1 MKYILILI
9 LLIPQMTWAA
19 GRTRSRKST
28 SSFSGSSFGDQSLF
42 RIQGSYGVAIVDP
55 VEVANYRKQFI
66 WNGANA
72 TEGIFDRL
80 PQTDLGVGVR
90 IGPGHL
96 MVHYFTAHQ
105 DLKNTDIGATGVS
118 VKDSFNYS
126 ATYVFYDVPFIF
138 GDFLLTTGLGI
149 GKANKFEFHQTLTGG
164 NGEDITWT
172 DTPIGYRGR
181 ASLGYL
187 YSNTFGVFF
196 ELGYE
201 MMKSTLTAAS
211 DYQSTING
219 APIRSGQKLIG
230 RGGAVEADLSGAR
243 FAAGLILM
251 F

>member
-9 LLIPQMTWAA
+9 MLIPHVTWAA

-28 SSFSGSSFGDQSLF
+28 SSFSGSSFGGDSLF

-55 VEVANYRKQFI
+55 VDLANYRKQFL
-66 WNGANA
+66 WNNTTAA
-72 TEGIFDRL
+72 DGILDRL
-80 PQTDLGVGVR
+80 PQTDFGIGVR

-96 MVHYFTAHQ
+96 MVHYFTARQ

-118 VKDSFNYS
+118 VKDSFNYA
-126 ATYVFYDVPFIF
+126 ATYLFYDVPFVF

-149 GKANKFEFHQTLTGG
+149 GKANKFEYHETLTGG
-164 NGEDITWT
+164 NAEDITWS
-172 DTPIGYRGR
+172 DAPMGYRAR

-187 YSNTFGVFF
+187 YSNTFGIFL

-201 MMKSTLTAAS
+201 MMKSTLTATS
-211 DYQSTING
+211 DYQSTIN
-219 APIRSGQKLIG
+219 AVPIRSGQKLIG
-230 RGGAVEADLSGAR
+230 RSGAVEADLSGAR
-243 FAAGLILM
+243 LAAGLMLM